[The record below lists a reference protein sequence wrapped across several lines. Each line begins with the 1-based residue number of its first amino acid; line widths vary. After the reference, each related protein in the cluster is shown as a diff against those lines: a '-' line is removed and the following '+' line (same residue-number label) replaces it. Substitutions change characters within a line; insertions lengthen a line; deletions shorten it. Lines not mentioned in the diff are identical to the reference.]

1 MKRWLWLLLIP
12 LALGLARLR
21 FDVEVLNLLPRELP
35 VVHGLQLYQRHF
47 ASANELLV
55 TLEAPDTERAETAAR
70 SLAEHLRT
78 ATNFV
83 VAAHW
88 QPPWLEQPELAA
100 ELAAVTWLNQPP
112 AVFAELTNQLVNP
125 AATLAATRERL
136 ATSFSPEEIARASFD
151 PFGLTQLP
159 ASVSAPAS
167 FGRGDG
173 MFASADGTFRLLFV
187 KPRGALAT
195 YPECAA
201 WLDSLRA
208 HTVTWQQG
216 NATSG
221 ITLHFTGRPVF
232 VAEIASRM
240 ERDMQNSVLGTLGI
254 IAVLF
259 WWVHRRW
266 RPLLW
271 LLALL
276 TLTLA
281 GTLAL
286 GGLVIGTLNVVSMG
300 FAAILLGLAVDYG
313 LVMYQ
318 EALAMPGASATEVR
332 RHVAPGILWS
342 AVTTAGAF
350 LVLNF
355 SGLPGLGQLGTL
367 VALGIA
373 LGALAM
379 VFAYLPPLL
388 VSLSS
393 RREEASSQIG
403 NQSQSLLTSA
413 AAVQVDVKQHTT
425 STAGLLAT
433 LVLLVISALIL
444 ARGLPPLLRS
454 ADPLRP
460 TRSEAY
466 STAELIGQRLGDR
479 RDPLWLVVSGRD
491 ESEVARRLAAIQPV
505 LQQAVS
511 NQVLTNLLLPDAL
524 WPHPGHQQANRD
536 TALWLAAQRDA
547 LRTSALQAGFSTN
560 ALLLAD
566 RILTVWANAASTTHP
581 VWPTNSVSAWT
592 LERFVARVEGGFLLA
607 GIAYPGARA
616 EAGGNLAEL
625 AMNLPPHGAWL
636 TGWSLL
642 GEALLGLVQRDL
654 WVVLAPMLAVLLA
667 SLWFAFRR
675 WTEVLLSLAALALS
689 GLLLLAVMR
698 LAGWSWDLLN
708 LMALPLLLGC
718 GVDYGI
724 HMQMALRR
732 HGGDLA
738 LARRTTGSALFL
750 CAATTVAGFGSLAWS
765 SNAGL
770 ASLGLVCAT
779 GVAAAFIVAWALLPG
794 WWRVLQHDTLPLTPA
809 LSRREREERSPLPTS
824 TNTPEA
830 STLADFPPL
839 PAGEGRGE
847 GERPPSSSK
856 PSALYGSLGWRFGLS
871 AARVLPRSLA
881 QLLCR
886 IGARAYWLA
895 QPQRR
900 EVVIQNLLPLH
911 DGDRPAA
918 VLAAQRLFL
927 NFTRKLADLWRF
939 ESGTPVMA
947 SFNQLAGW
955 ERFET
960 AHARGRGVLLVT
972 LHLGNWELGGPIL
985 THKGHRLLALS
996 NPEPDP
1002 RLTELRQAA
1011 RARWGVETLLVGG
1024 DPFAF
1029 VEVIKRMNA
1038 GGAVA
1043 LLLDRPAEKSAVEV
1057 ELFGRPFLASNAAA
1071 ELARASGCAVVPVVI
1086 VRRGDGY
1093 AAQILPE
1100 ATYDRAALGNR
1111 EQRRA
1116 FTQEILRAFEPWLRE
1131 HPDQWYHFVPI
1142 WPQR

>member
-55 TLEAPDTERAETAAR
+55 TLEAPDAERAETAAR

-78 ATNFV
+78 ATNLV

-112 AVFAELTNQLVNP
+112 AVFAQLTNQLANP

-159 ASVSAPAS
+159 ATVSAPAS

-187 KPRGALAT
+187 KPRGTLAT

-201 WLDSLRA
+201 WLDALRA
-208 HTVTWQQG
+208 HTASWQRD
-216 NATSG
+216 NAASG

-232 VAEIASRM
+232 VAEIASGM
-240 ERDMQNSVLGTLGI
+240 ERDMQSSVLGTLGI

-286 GGLVIGTLNVVSMG
+286 GGLVIGTLNVVCMG

-318 EALAMPGASATEVR
+318 EALAMPGATATEVR

-367 VALGIA
+367 VAIGIA

-379 VFAYLPPLL
+379 VYAYLPPLL
-388 VSLSS
+388 GSESRLQAAQHPPPPNAAREATG
-393 RREEASSQIG
+393 RREVLPA
-403 NQSQSLLTSA
+403 
-413 AAVQVDVKQHTT
+413 K
-425 STAGLLAT
+425 AGTPNFSLLAT
-433 LVLLVISALIL
+433 LALLVGCALIL
-444 ARGLPPLLRS
+444 SRGLPLLSHS

-460 TRSEAY
+460 THSEAY
-466 STAELIGQRLGDR
+466 STAELISQRLGDR
-479 RDPLWLVVSGRD
+479 RDPLWLVASGRD
-491 ESEVARRLAAIQPV
+491 EAEVADRLAAIQPM
-505 LQQAVS
+505 LQEAVS

-524 WPHPGHQQANRD
+524 WPHPAHQHANRD
-536 TALWLAAQRDA
+536 TARWLAAQRDTI
-547 LRTSALQAGFSTN
+547 RTTALQGGFSTN
-560 ALLLAD
+560 ALLLTD
-566 RILTVWANAASTTHP
+566 RILTVWSNAASATRP
-581 VWPTNSVSAWT
+581 VWPTNSVSTWT
-592 LERFVARVEGGFLLA
+592 LERFVARGEGGFLLA

-616 EAGGNLAEL
+616 ETGGNLAEL
-625 AMNLPPHGAWL
+625 ATTLPTHGAWL

-654 WVVLAPMLAVLLA
+654 WFVLGPMFAVLLA
-667 SLWFAFRR
+667 SLWFAFKR
-675 WTEVLLSLAALALS
+675 WGEVLLSLAALALS
-689 GLLLLAVMR
+689 GLLLLTVMR

-708 LMALPLLLGC
+708 LMAIPLLLGC

-824 TNTPEA
+824 TNAPEA
-830 STLADFPPL
+830 STLADFLPL
-839 PAGEGRGE
+839 PAGEGLGE
-847 GERPPSSSK
+847 GERPPTPSR

-911 DGDRPAA
+911 DGDRAA
-918 VLAAQRLFL
+918 AILAARRLFL

-1002 RLTELRQAA
+1002 RLTEMRQAA

-1057 ELFGRPFLASNAAA
+1057 ELFGRPFLVSNAAA

-1100 ATYDRAALGNR
+1100 QTYERAALGNR

-1116 FTQEILRAFEPWLRE
+1116 FTQEILRAFEPSLRE

-1142 WPQR
+1142 WPRP

>member
-12 LALGLARLR
+12 LALGLARLH
-21 FDVEVLNLLPRELP
+21 FDAEVLHLLPRELP

-47 ASANELLV
+47 ASANELLI
-55 TLEAPDTERAETAAR
+55 TLESADAERAETAAR
-70 SLAEHLRT
+70 SLAEHLRA
-78 ATNFV
+78 ATNHIL
-83 VAAHW
+83 AAHW

-112 AVFAELTNQLVNP
+112 AVFAQLTNQLAHP

-159 ASVSAPAS
+159 ATASAPAA
-167 FGRGDG
+167 FGRSDG
-173 MFASADGTFRLLFV
+173 MFASADGTFRLVFV
-187 KPRGALAT
+187 KPRSRLVS

-201 WLDSLRA
+201 WLKALRA
-208 HTVTWQQG
+208 RAGAWQRD
-216 NATSG
+216 NSTSG
-221 ITLHFTGRPVF
+221 VTLHFTGRPVF
-232 VAEIASRM
+232 VAEIASGM
-240 ERDMQNSVLGTLGI
+240 ERDMRNSVLGTLGI
-254 IAVLF
+254 ITVLF
-259 WWVHRRW
+259 WWAHRRW
-266 RPLLW
+266 RPLVW
-271 LLALL
+271 LLTLL
-276 TLTLA
+276 TLTLG

-286 GGLVIGTLNVVSMG
+286 GGLLIGTLNVVSMG

-318 EALAMPGASATEVR
+318 EALALPGASAAEVR
-332 RHVAPGILWS
+332 RHVAPGIFWS

-367 VALGIA
+367 VAIGII

-379 VFAYLPPLL
+379 LYAYLPPLL
-388 VSLSS
+388 VSRSS
-393 RREEASSQIG
+393 RREEAHFESEK
-403 NQSQSLLTSA
+403 NQSLLTSA
-413 AAVQVDVKQHTT
+413 ATVRGEGERPT
-425 STAGLLAT
+425 SSKTSLLAT
-433 LVLLVISALIL
+433 LALLLLSAIIL
-444 ARGLPPLLRS
+444 SRGLPPLSHS

-466 STAELIGQRLGDR
+466 STAELISQRLGDR

-491 ESEVARRLAAIQPV
+491 EAEVARRLAAIQPV

-511 NQVLTNLLLPDAL
+511 NQVLTNVLLPDAL
-524 WPHPGHQQANRD
+524 WPHPEHQQANRD
-536 TALWLAAQRDA
+536 TARWLAAQRDT
-547 LRTSALQAGFSTN
+547 LRTAALQAGFSTN
-560 ALLLAD
+560 ALHLTD
-566 RILTVWANAASTTHP
+566 RILTVWSNAASATRP
-581 VWPTNSVSAWT
+581 VWPTNSVSTWT
-592 LERFVARVEGGFLLA
+592 LERFIARGEGGFLLA
-607 GIAYPGARA
+607 GLAYPGARA

-625 AMNLPPHGAWL
+625 ATQLPAHGAWL

-654 WVVLAPMLAVLLA
+654 WFVLAPMLAVLLA
-667 SLWFAFRR
+667 SLWFAFKR
-675 WTEVLLSLAALALS
+675 WDEVLLSLAALALS
-689 GLLLLAVMR
+689 GLLLLTVMR

-738 LARRTTGSALFL
+738 LARRTTGRALFL

-779 GVAAAFIVAWALLPG
+779 GIASAFVVACWLLPG
-794 WWRVLQHDTLPLTPA
+794 WWLALNGAPVSDPARTTGEPEARRVGDRRSDSAATPA
-809 LSRREREERSPLPTS
+809 SR
-824 TNTPEA
+824 
-830 STLADFPPL
+830 
-839 PAGEGRGE
+839 
-847 GERPPSSSK
+847 
-856 PSALYGSLGWRFGLS
+856 PSALYGRLGWQTGLW
-871 AARVLPRSLA
+871 AARVLPRSVA
-881 QLLCR
+881 ELLCR

-911 DGDRPAA
+911 DGDRAAA
-918 VLAAQRLFL
+918 VLATRRLFL
-927 NFTRKLADLWRF
+927 NFTGKLADLWRF
-939 ESGTPVMA
+939 EGGAPVME
-947 SFNQLAGW
+947 SFNELAGW
-955 ERFET
+955 ERFEA

-1011 RARWGVETLLVGG
+1011 RARWGVETLLVGE

-1029 VEVIKRMNA
+1029 VEVIKRMND

-1043 LLLDRPAEKSAVEV
+1043 LLLDRPAEKSAVRV
-1057 ELFGRPFLASNAAA
+1057 ELFGRPFLVSKAAA

-1086 VRRGDGY
+1086 VWRGEGY

-1111 EQRRA
+1111 EQRRV
-1116 FTQEILRAFEPWLRE
+1116 FSQEILRAFEPWLRQ

-1142 WPQR
+1142 WPRA

>member
-12 LALGLARLR
+12 LALGLTRLR

-55 TLEAPDTERAETAAR
+55 TIEAPDAERAERAAR

-78 ATNFV
+78 ATNLV
-83 VAAHW
+83 TAAHW

-112 AVFAELTNQLVNP
+112 AVFAQLTNQLGNP

-201 WLDSLRA
+201 WLEAMRA
-208 HTVTWQQG
+208 HTAAWQRD
-216 NATSG
+216 NAASG

-232 VAEIASRM
+232 VAEIASGM

-259 WWVHRRW
+259 WWAHRQW

-318 EALAMPGASATEVR
+318 EALAMPGATATEVR
-332 RHVAPGILWS
+332 QHIGPGILWS

-379 VFAYLPPLL
+379 VYAYLPPLL
-388 VSLSS
+388 GSES
-393 RREEASSQIG
+393 RLQAARHSPVPDGANGATGQRAVPPAKAG
-403 NQSQSLLTSA
+403 TPNLSLLGTLA
-413 AAVQVDVKQHTT
+413 
-425 STAGLLAT
+425 LLI
-433 LVLLVISALIL
+433 ISALIL
-444 ARGLPPLLRS
+444 SRGLPPLSHS

-466 STAELIGQRLGDR
+466 STAELISQRLGDR

-491 ESEVARRLAAIQPV
+491 EAEVARRLAAIHSV

-524 WPHPGHQQANRD
+524 WPHPDHQHANRD
-536 TALWLAAQRDA
+536 TARWLAAQRDT
-547 LRTSALQAGFSTN
+547 LRTTALQAGFSTN
-560 ALLLAD
+560 ALLLTD
-566 RILTVWANAASTTHP
+566 RILNVWANAANATRP
-581 VWPTNSVSAWT
+581 VWPTNSVSTWT
-592 LERFVARVEGGFLLA
+592 LERFVARGDGGFLLA

-616 EAGGNLAEL
+616 ATGGNLAEL
-625 AMNLPPHGAWL
+625 AMTLPTHGAWL

-654 WVVLAPMLAVLLA
+654 WFVLAPMFAVLLA
-667 SLWFAFRR
+667 SLWFAFKR
-675 WTEVLLSLAALALS
+675 WDEVLLSLAALALS
-689 GLLLLAVMR
+689 GLLLLTAMR

-794 WWRVLQHDTLPLTPA
+794 WWLATQRAGDLQSPSGASDTTE
-809 LSRREREERSPLPTS
+809 RRLQVVGT
-824 TNTPEA
+824 
-830 STLADFPPL
+830 
-839 PAGEGRGE
+839 G
-847 GERPPSSSK
+847 K
-856 PSALYGSLGWRFGLS
+856 PSALYGRLGWQAGLC
-871 AARVLPRSLA
+871 AARMLPQSLIE
-881 QLLCR
+881 LLCR

-911 DGDRPAA
+911 DGDRAA
-918 VLAAQRLFL
+918 ATRTARQLVL

-955 ERFET
+955 ERFEA

-1011 RARWGVETLLVGG
+1011 RARWGVETLLVGE

-1029 VEVIKRMNA
+1029 VEVIKRMDA

-1057 ELFGRPFLASNAAA
+1057 ELFGRPFLVSNAAA

-1111 EQRRA
+1111 EQRRV

-1142 WPQR
+1142 WPRG

>member
-12 LALGLARLR
+12 LALGLVRLR

-55 TLEAPDTERAETAAR
+55 TLEASDAERAETAAR

-78 ATNFV
+78 ATNLV
-83 VAAHW
+83 IAAHW

-112 AVFAELTNQLVNP
+112 AVFAELTNQLANP

-136 ATSFSPEEIARASFD
+136 ATSFSPDEIARASFD

-167 FGRGDG
+167 FGRGEG

-201 WLDSLRA
+201 WLDALRA
-208 HTVTWQQG
+208 HTAAWQRS
-216 NATSG
+216 NAASG
-221 ITLHFTGRPVF
+221 VTLHFTGRPVF
-232 VAEIASRM
+232 VAEIASGM
-240 ERDMQNSVLGTLGI
+240 ERDMRSSVLGTLGI

-286 GGLVIGTLNVVSMG
+286 GGLLIGTLNVVSMG

-318 EALAMPGASATEVR
+318 ESLAMPGATATEVR
-332 RHVAPGILWS
+332 RHIAPGIFWS

-367 VALGIA
+367 VAIGIA

-379 VFAYLPPLL
+379 LYAYLPPLL
-388 VSLSS
+388 AASNSEFGTRNAESSNPTASWTAVAERSGDTALASRGTEHVAGSS
-393 RREEASSQIG
+393 RSAGPESGVALRFPP
-403 NQSQSLLTSA
+403 QSKLA
-413 AAVQVDVKQHTT
+413 
-425 STAGLLAT
+425 LLAT
-433 LVLLVISALIL
+433 LALLLISALTL
-444 ARGLPPLLRS
+444 SPGLPPLSHS

-466 STAELIGQRLGDR
+466 STAELISQRLGDR

-491 ESEVARRLAAIQPV
+491 EAEVARHLAAIQPA

-524 WPHPGHQQANRD
+524 WPHPEHQHANRD
-536 TALWLAAQRDA
+536 TARWLAAQRET
-547 LRTSALQAGFSTN
+547 LRTSALQGGFSTN

-566 RILTVWANAASTTHP
+566 RILTVWSNAASATRP
-581 VWPTNSVSAWT
+581 VWPTNSVSTWT
-592 LERFVARVEGGFLLA
+592 LERFVARGEGGFLLA
-607 GIAYPGARA
+607 GIAYPGVRA

-625 AMNLPPHGAWL
+625 ATHLPTHGAWL

-654 WVVLAPMLAVLLA
+654 WFVLVPMLAVVLV
-667 SLWFAFRR
+667 SLWFAFKR

-689 GLLLLAVMR
+689 GLLLLTVMR

-718 GVDYGI
+718 CVDYGI

-738 LARRTTGSALFL
+738 LARRTTGRALLL
-750 CAATTVAGFGSLAWS
+750 CAATTATGFGSLAWS

-794 WWRVLQHDTLPLTPA
+794 WWLALCGAPVSDPARTSANKETRRVGD
-809 LSRREREERSPLPTS
+809 RRS
-824 TNTPEA
+824 EA
-830 STLADFPPL
+830 AMEV
-839 PAGEGRGE
+839 AR
-847 GERPPSSSK
+847 
-856 PSALYGSLGWRFGLS
+856 PSALYGRLGWQTGLC
-871 AARVLPRSLA
+871 AARTLPRSVIE
-881 QLLCR
+881 LLCR
-886 IGARAYWLA
+886 IGAHAYWLT

-911 DGDRPAA
+911 DGDRAAA

-939 ESGTPVMA
+939 ESGAPVMA

-955 ERFET
+955 ERFEA

-1011 RARWGVETLLVGG
+1011 RARWGVETLLVGE

-1057 ELFGRPFLASNAAA
+1057 ELFGRPFLVSNAAA

-1100 ATYDRAALGNR
+1100 ATYERAALGNR
-1111 EQRRA
+1111 EQRRV
-1116 FTQEILRAFEPWLRE
+1116 FTQEILRAFEPWLRQ

>member
-12 LALGLARLR
+12 LALGVTRLH
-21 FDVEVLNLLPRELP
+21 FDAEVLHLLPRELP
-35 VVHGLQLYQRHF
+35 VVHGLQIYQRQF

-55 TLEAPDTERAETAAR
+55 TLEAPDAERAETAAR
-70 SLAEHLRT
+70 SLAEHLRA
-78 ATNFV
+78 ATNLV

-88 QPPWLEQPELAA
+88 QPPWFEQPELAA

-112 AVFAELTNQLVNP
+112 AVFAQLTKQLTNPV
-125 AATLAATRERL
+125 ATLAATRERL
-136 ATSFSPEEIARASFD
+136 ATSFSPEEIARFSFD

-159 ASVSAPAS
+159 TTVSDPTS

-173 MFASADGTFRLLFV
+173 MFASADGTFRLIFV
-187 KPRGALAT
+187 KPRGALAN

-208 HTVTWQQG
+208 SASAWQKEPV
-216 NATSG
+216 ASG
-221 ITLHFTGRPVF
+221 ITLHLTGRPVF
-232 VAEIASRM
+232 VAEIASGM
-240 ERDMQNSVLGTLGI
+240 ERDMRNSVLGTLGT
-254 IAVLF
+254 IAALF
-259 WWVHRRW
+259 WWAHRRW

-286 GGLVIGTLNVVSMG
+286 GGLLIGTINVVSLG

-318 EALAMPGASATEVR
+318 EALALPGASATQVR
-332 RHVAPGILWS
+332 QHVGPGILWS

-367 VALGIA
+367 VAIGIA

-379 VFAYLPPLL
+379 VYIYLPPLL
-388 VSLSS
+388 GSK
-393 RREEASSQIG
+393 
-403 NQSQSLLTSA
+403 SLLQA
-413 AAVQVDVKQHTT
+413 ARHSTVPDAACEATGQRDVPPAVAATPNP
-425 STAGLLAT
+425 GLLTT
-433 LVLLVISALIL
+433 LALVILSAIIL
-444 ARGLPPLLRS
+444 SRGLPPLSHS

-466 STAELIGQRLGDR
+466 STAELISQRLGDR

-491 ESEVARRLAAIQPV
+491 EAEVARRLAAIQPV
-505 LQQAVS
+505 LQQAVA
-511 NQVLTNLLLPDAL
+511 NQVLTNVLLPDAL
-524 WPHPGHQQANRD
+524 WPHPDHQLANRD
-536 TALWLAAQRDA
+536 TARWLAAQHAA
-547 LRTSALQAGFSTN
+547 LRSAALQAGFSTN
-560 ALLLAD
+560 ALLLTD
-566 RILTVWANAASTTHP
+566 RILTVWSHAASATRP
-581 VWPTNSVSAWT
+581 VWPTNSVSTWT
-592 LERFVARVEGGFLLA
+592 LERFVARSEDGFLLA
-607 GIAYPGARA
+607 GLAYPGLRA
-616 EAGGNLAEL
+616 NVGDNLAKI
-625 AMNLPPHGAWL
+625 ATDLPAHGAWI

-654 WVVLAPMLAVLLA
+654 WFVLAPMIAVLLA

-675 WTEVLLSLAALALS
+675 WNEVLLSLAALALS
-689 GLLLLAVMR
+689 GLLLLVVMR

-732 HGGDLA
+732 HGGDRA
-738 LARRTTGSALFL
+738 LARRTTGRALFL
-750 CAATTVAGFGSLAWS
+750 CATTTVAGFGSLAWS

-779 GVAAAFIVAWALLPG
+779 GVAATFIVAWALLPD
-794 WWRVLQHDTLPLTPA
+794 WWQMTQRAGDLQSPSDASEATK
-809 LSRREREERSPLPTS
+809 RRLQV
-824 TNTPEA
+824 
-830 STLADFPPL
+830 
-839 PAGEGRGE
+839 AGT
-847 GERPPSSSK
+847 SK
-856 PSALYGSLGWRFGLS
+856 PSALYGRLGWQTGLWV
-871 AARVLPRSLA
+871 ARVLPRA
-881 QLLCR
+881 TAELLCR
-886 IGARAYWLA
+886 IAARVYWLV
-895 QPQRR
+895 QPQRC
-900 EVVIQNLLPLH
+900 EVVVQNLLPLH
-911 DGDRPAA
+911 DDDHPAA
-918 VLAAQRLFL
+918 TRAARQLVL

-939 ESGTPVMA
+939 ESGTPVME
-947 SFNQLAGW
+947 SFNELGGW
-955 ERFET
+955 EHFEA

-985 THKGHRLLALS
+985 THKGRRLLALS
-996 NPEPDP
+996 NPEPDA

-1011 RARWGVETLLVGG
+1011 RARWGVKTLIVGEN
-1024 DPFAF
+1024 PFTF
-1029 VEVIKRMNA
+1029 VEVIKWMNA
-1038 GGAVA
+1038 DGVVA

-1057 ELFGRPFLASNAAA
+1057 EFLGKPFSASSAAA
-1071 ELARASGCAVVPVVI
+1071 DLARASGCAVVPVVI

-1100 ATYDRAALGNR
+1100 CAYDRATIGNR
-1111 EQRRA
+1111 EQRRI
-1116 FTQEILRAFEPWLRE
+1116 FTQEILRAFEPSLRQY
-1131 HPDQWYHFVPI
+1131 PDQWFHFIPI
-1142 WPQR
+1142 WPRS

>member
-12 LALGLARLR
+12 LALGLVRLR

-47 ASANELLV
+47 ASANELLI
-55 TLEAPDTERAETAAR
+55 TLETPDAERAETAAR
-70 SLAEHLRT
+70 SLAEHLR
-78 ATNFV
+78 ADTNLV

-112 AVFAELTNQLVNP
+112 AIFAQLTNQLGNP

-151 PFGLTQLP
+151 PFGLTGLP
-159 ASVSAPAS
+159 ASVSAPAT
-167 FGRGDG
+167 FGRGEG
-173 MFASADGTFRLLFV
+173 MFASADGAFRLVFV

-201 WLDSLRA
+201 WLDAVRA
-208 HTVTWQQG
+208 RTAAWQRD
-216 NATSG
+216 NAATG
-221 ITLHFTGRPVF
+221 LTLHFTGRPVF
-232 VAEIASRM
+232 VAEIAAGM
-240 ERDMQNSVLGTLGI
+240 ERDLRNSVLGTLAI
-254 IAVLF
+254 IAALF
-259 WWVHRRW
+259 WWAHRRW
-266 RPLLW
+266 WPLLW

-276 TLTLA
+276 SLTLG

-286 GGLVIGTLNVVSMG
+286 GGLLVGTLNVVSLG

-313 LVMYQ
+313 MVMYQ
-318 EALAMPGASATEVR
+318 EALAMPGASATKVR
-332 RHVAPGILWS
+332 QHVGPGILWS
-342 AVTTAGAF
+342 AVTTAGSF

-367 VALGIA
+367 VAIGIA
-373 LGALAM
+373 LGAVAM
-379 VFAYLPPLL
+379 VYAYLPPLL
-388 VSLSS
+388 SSEFRLPAARRSPVPDAAHGATAPRTVPPAKAGTPNLS
-393 RREEASSQIG
+393 
-403 NQSQSLLTSA
+403 
-413 AAVQVDVKQHTT
+413 
-425 STAGLLAT
+425 LLAT
-433 LVLLVISALIL
+433 LALIVASAVIL
-444 ARGLPPLLRS
+444 ARGVPPLSHS

-466 STAELIGQRLGDR
+466 STAELISQHLGDR
-479 RDPLWLVVSGRD
+479 RDPLWLVVAGRD
-491 ESEVARRLAAIQPV
+491 EAEVARRLVALQPV
-505 LQQAVS
+505 LQQAVA
-511 NQVLTNLLLPDAL
+511 NQILTNVLLPDAL
-524 WPHPGHQQANRD
+524 WPHPEQQQANRA
-536 TALWLAAQRDA
+536 TARWLAAQRDA
-547 LRTSALQAGFSTN
+547 LRSTALTAGFSTN
-560 ALLLAD
+560 ALLLTD
-566 RILTVWANAASTTHP
+566 RILAVWSAAADATQP
-581 VWPTNSVSAWT
+581 VWPTNSVSSWT
-592 LERFVARVEGGFLLA
+592 LERFVARGGDGSFLLA
-607 GIAYPGARA
+607 GLAYPGARA
-616 EAGGNLAEL
+616 EASGNLAEL
-625 AMNLPPHGAWL
+625 ATQLPAHGAWL

-654 WVVLAPMLAVLLA
+654 WFVLGPMLVVLLL
-667 SLWFAFRR
+667 SLWLAFKR
-675 WTEVLLSLAALALS
+675 WDEVLLSLAALALS

-724 HMQMALRR
+724 HMQMTLRR

-738 LARRTTGSALFL
+738 LARRTTGRALFL
-750 CAATTVAGFGSLAWS
+750 CAATTVAGFGSLASS

-779 GVAAAFIVAWALLPG
+779 GVAAAFFVAWALLPG
-794 WWRVLQHDTLPLTPA
+794 WWQAFCGAPSIARPDAAAHTLLPSNARRSGAAVAPV
-809 LSRREREERSPLPTS
+809 SR
-824 TNTPEA
+824 
-830 STLADFPPL
+830 
-839 PAGEGRGE
+839 
-847 GERPPSSSK
+847 
-856 PSALYGSLGWRFGLS
+856 PSALYGRFGWQLGLG
-871 AARVLPRSLA
+871 AARLLPR
-881 QLLCR
+881 QVIEVLCR
-886 IGARAYWLA
+886 FGARVYWLA

-900 EVVIQNLLPLH
+900 AVVIQNLLPLH
-911 DGDRPAA
+911 DGDRAA
-918 VLAAQRLFL
+918 ATRAARRLVL

-939 ESGTPVMA
+939 ESGVPVME

-955 ERFET
+955 ERFEA
-960 AHARGRGVLLVT
+960 AHGRGRGVLIVT

-996 NPEPDP
+996 NPEPDA

-1011 RARWGVETLLVGG
+1011 RARWGVETLLVGE

-1029 VEVIKRMNA
+1029 VEVIKRLGA

-1043 LLLDRPAEKSAVEV
+1043 LLLDRPAEKSAVTV
-1057 ELFGRPFLASNAAA
+1057 ELCGRPILVSNAAA

-1086 VRRGDGY
+1086 IRRGDGY

-1100 ATYDRAALGNR
+1100 AVYDRAALGDR
-1111 EQRRA
+1111 ERRRA

-1131 HPDQWYHFVPI
+1131 HTDQWYHFVPI
-1142 WPQR
+1142 WPRA

>member
-1 MKRWLWLLLIP
+1 MKRWLWLLLLP
-12 LALGLARLR
+12 LALGLVRLR
-21 FDVEVLNLLPRELP
+21 FDVEVLNLLPGELP

-55 TLEAPDTERAETAAR
+55 TLESTDAERAETAAR
-70 SLAEHLRT
+70 SLAEHLRA
-78 ATNFV
+78 ATHLV

-100 ELAAVTWLNQPP
+100 EIAAVTWLNQPS
-112 AVFAELTNQLVNP
+112 AIFAQLTNQLGNP
-125 AATLAATRERL
+125 AVTLAATRERL

-159 ASVSAPAS
+159 ASVSAPAT
-167 FGRGDG
+167 FGRGEG
-173 MFASADGTFRLLFV
+173 MFASADGTFRLVFV

-201 WLDSLRA
+201 WLAAVRA
-208 HTVTWQQG
+208 GVAAWQRD
-216 NATSG
+216 NAATG
-221 ITLHFTGRPVF
+221 LTLHFTGRPVF
-232 VAEIASRM
+232 VAEIAAGM
-240 ERDMQNSVLGTLGI
+240 ERDIRNSVLGTLAI
-254 IAVLF
+254 IAALF
-259 WWVHRRW
+259 WWAHRCW

-286 GGLVIGTLNVVSMG
+286 GGLVVGTLNVVSLG

-318 EALAMPGASATEVR
+318 EALALPGASATEVR
-332 RHVAPGILWS
+332 RRIGPGILWS

-367 VALGIA
+367 VAIGIG
-373 LGALAM
+373 LGAVAM

-388 VSLSS
+388 SS
-393 RREEASSQIG
+393 EFRLQAARRAANPDGAHEAPG
-403 NQSQSLLTSA
+403 RA
-413 AAVQVDVKQHTT
+413 DVPPAK
-425 STAGLLAT
+425 AGTPNFSLLAT
-433 LVLLVISALIL
+433 LALIVVSVLIL
-444 ARGLPPLLRS
+444 ARGLPPLSHS

-466 STAELIGQRLGDR
+466 STAELISQHLGDR
-479 RDPLWLVVSGRD
+479 RDPLWLVVAGRD
-491 ESEVARRLAAIQPV
+491 EAEVARRLAALQPV
-505 LQQAVS
+505 LQQAVA
-511 NQVLTNLLLPDAL
+511 NQILTNVLLPDAL
-524 WPHPGHQQANRD
+524 WPHPDRQQSNRA
-536 TALWLAAQRDA
+536 TARWLAAQRDA
-547 LRTSALQAGFSTN
+547 LRSAALTAGFSTN
-560 ALLLAD
+560 ALVLSD
-566 RILTVWANAASTTHP
+566 RILAVWSAAADATQP
-581 VWPTNSVSAWT
+581 VWPTNSVSTWT
-592 LERFVARVEGGFLLA
+592 LERFVARGDGGFLLA
-607 GIAYPGARA
+607 GLAYPGARA
-616 EAGGNLAEL
+616 EAHGNLAEL
-625 AMNLPPHGAWL
+625 ATQLPAHGAWL

-654 WVVLAPMLAVLLA
+654 WFVLGPMFAVLLL
-667 SLWFAFRR
+667 SLWLAFMR
-675 WTEVLLSLAALALS
+675 WDEVLLSLAALALS

-724 HMQMALRR
+724 HMQMTLRR

-738 LARRTTGSALFL
+738 LARRTTGRALFL
-750 CAATTVAGFGSLAWS
+750 CAATTVAGFGSLATS

-779 GVAAAFIVAWALLPG
+779 GVAAAFFVAWALLPG
-794 WWRVLQHDTLPLTPA
+794 WWQACCGAPSIARPDAGAPSIARPDGGANTLLPSNA
-809 LSRREREERSPLPTS
+809 RRSG
-824 TNTPEA
+824 
-830 STLADFPPL
+830 ADFE
-839 PAGEGRGE
+839 AA
-847 GERPPSSSK
+847 PSAK
-856 PSALYGSLGWRFGLS
+856 PSALYGRVGWQLGLG
-871 AARVLPRSLA
+871 AARVLPRGVTA
-881 QLLCR
+881 VLCR
-886 IGARAYWLA
+886 LGARIYWLA

-911 DGDRPAA
+911 DGDRAA
-918 VLAAQRLFL
+918 ATRAARRLIL

-939 ESGTPVMA
+939 ESGAPVME

-996 NPEPDP
+996 NPEPDA

-1011 RARWGVETLLVGG
+1011 RARWGVETLLVGE

-1029 VEVIKRMNA
+1029 VEVIKRLGA

-1043 LLLDRPAEKSAVEV
+1043 LLLDRPAEKSAVAV
-1057 ELFGRPFLASNAAA
+1057 ELCGRPLLVSNAAA

-1086 VRRGDGY
+1086 IRRGDGY

-1100 ATYDRAALGNR
+1100 AIYDRAALGNR
-1111 EQRRA
+1111 ERRRG

-1142 WPQR
+1142 WPRP